1 MGDGKERWIGRF
13 LVLGAVLIVL
23 TLLTGCQNTGL
34 GGITGNV
41 VQEANTVPPTPDPG
55 SPTVE
60 LKPQCADSDGG
71 DEPSL
76 AGTVT
81 VVKEGSVIVSN
92 DVCTSEAELIEQY
105 CAGKLEQQRG
115 YTCKYGCREGR
126 CLASA
131 REQITT
137 NAPPTIASDPTPSA
151 AYVPPSITQSPP
163 LPPLYAEQKENVEQ
177 QITQTQETKESEY
190 QEQRA
195 AGQNENYNCY
205 NGFRDTFETD
215 TDCGGACVQKC
226 AYGKTCQDGND
237 CAPPLR
243 CNTRIRKC
251 MQRAY

>member
-1 MGDGKERWIGRF
+1 MGDGKKQAI
-13 LVLGAVLIVL
+13 VLGALIAL
-23 TLLTGCQNTGL
+23 LFTLLFLTGCQNTGL

-41 VQEANTVPPTPDPG
+41 VQEPNAVPPATDRTPQTAD
-55 SPTVE
+55 
-60 LKPQCADSDGG
+60 LKPQCADSDNG

-76 AGTVT
+76 AGTIT

-105 CAGKLEQQRG
+105 CVGKLEQQRG

-126 CLASA
+126 CLAST

-137 NAPPTIASDPTPSA
+137 NAPPAVAPDPTPPTP
-151 AYVPPSITQSPP
+151 YQQ
-163 LPPLYAEQKENVEQ
+163 PPLYAEQKEKVEE
-177 QITQTQETKESEY
+177 QITQTEETKESGY

-226 AYGKTCQDGND
+226 AYGKTCQDTND

>member
-1 MGDGKERWIGRF
+1 MGDGKKQGIGCF

-23 TLLTGCQNTGL
+23 TLITGCQNTGL

-41 VQEANTVPPTPDPG
+41 VQEPSQAAADRTPQ
-55 SPTVE
+55 TAE

-76 AGTVT
+76 AGTIT
-81 VVKEGSVIVSN
+81 IVKEGSVIVSN

-105 CAGKLEQQRG
+105 CVGKLEQQRG

-126 CLASA
+126 CLAST
-131 REQITT
+131 REQTT
-137 NAPPTIASDPTPSA
+137 ADVQQPTNNNPPPTS
-151 AYVPPSITQSPP
+151 QE
-163 LPPLYAEQKENVEQ
+163 PPLYAEQKENVEE
-177 QITQTQETKESEY
+177 QITQTQETKESDY
-190 QEQRA
+190 REQRA

-226 AYGKTCQDGND
+226 AYGKTCQDTND
-237 CAPPLR
+237 CAAPLR

>member
-1 MGDGKERWIGRF
+1 MGDGKKQAILLSF
-13 LVLGAVLIVL
+13 IVLITLL
-23 TLLTGCQNTGL
+23 TVLTGCQNTGL

-41 VQEANTVPPTPDPG
+41 VQEPVAQSPTPNAQ
-55 SPTVE
+55 SPVAD

-105 CAGKLEQQRG
+105 CVGKLEQQRG

-126 CLASA
+126 CLAST
-131 REQITT
+131 REQITS
-137 NAPPTIASDPTPSA
+137 NAPPAAAPSPTPLTTNNQ
-151 AYVPPSITQSPP
+151 PPTAQQPP
-163 LPPLYAEQKENVEQ
+163 PYAEQKEKVEK
-177 QITQTQETKESEY
+177 QIMQAEETKESEY
-190 QEQRA
+190 QKQRA

-226 AYGKTCQDGND
+226 AYGKTCQDTND